1 MNGTFPKYAAA
12 ALFLAATYGVV
23 RPAISHE
30 LKSSFR
36 ISSEQSRHGEVEQPW
51 SYPSFTAI
59 ALAPSHM
66 SLSSLTERPSS
77 ETPSSSAVPSIS
89 SQR

>member
-1 MNGTFPKYAAA
+1 MNGTFQKNAAA
-12 ALFLAATYGVV
+12 TLLLAATHSVV

-30 LKSSFR
+30 LDSSFR

-51 SYPSFTAI
+51 SYFSFPAI

-66 SLSSLTERPSS
+66 SLSSLTERSSS
-77 ETPSSSAVPSIS
+77 ETPSSSAAPSIS